1 MKIAGHIIG
10 FIAIGLFF
18 LSYQVSDKKKLIVIQ
33 TAATATMCLQYLLIG
48 AYSGF
53 ALNIVCIIRNI
64 LFCHRDKRLLS
75 GKWMPFAM
83 AVVMAAVSALSWE
96 GYHSIIIVAGL
107 MINTVCMAF
116 CDAQGLRK
124 SILVT
129 CPMVIVYNV
138 IERSYSGIISES
150 VSLCSAIIGI
160 IRHVRETK
168 AKQNNTGN

>member
-1 MKIAGHIIG
+1 
-10 FIAIGLFF
+10 
-18 LSYQVSDKKKLIVIQ
+18 
-33 TAATATMCLQYLLIG
+33 MCLQYLLIG

-53 ALNIVCIIRNI
+53 ALNIVCIIRNV